1 LKTINL
7 YFRVRPQGYKIF
19 PGDRYLLN
27 CFRRLSGKNKVSG
40 LERVFINLC
49 SSFDDLNIKYTV
61 NKPFKSVK
69 PDEPIVILGV
79 GRYSLEEYDQPN
91 PIIAGIGLMTHPNE
105 WPQLFKEYPVVK
117 YLQHSEWT
125 NDLYAKHFGPKN
137 CAIWPAGVD
146 TIKWKPHNTLKEID
160 FLVYKKIMWDKQAA
174 ESTLYQP
181 ILNKLTA
188 AGYTYREI
196 TYGQY
201 TEQDYLQLLRQSRAM
216 IFLCEHESQGFA
228 CCEAMSM
235 NVPVLAW
242 DQGFWLDPNR
252 FNWGETDVPASS
264 VPFFDDTCG
273 AKFKD
278 LPEFEIRLPL
288 FWQQVKGNAFAPRT
302 FVEQNLS
309 FRKSAERMLEII
321 NSVYS

>member
-1 LKTINL
+1 M
-7 YFRVRPQGYKIF
+7 FV
-19 PGDRYLLN
+19 
-27 CFRRLSGKNKVSG
+27 
-40 LERVFINLC
+40 NLC
-49 SSFDDLNIKYTV
+49 LSFDELNIKYTV
-61 NKPFKSVK
+61 NKPFKSIK
-69 PDEPIVILGV
+69 PDEPVVVLGL
-79 GRYSLEEYDQPN
+79 GRYSLEGYTQPN

-117 YLQHSEWT
+117 YLQHSKWT
-125 NDLYAKHFGPKN
+125 NDMYVRHFGARN
-137 CAIWPAGVD
+137 CAIWPAAID
-146 TIKWKPHNTLKEID
+146 TAKWQPDNTLKQID
-160 FLVYKKIMWDKQAA
+160 FLVYKKIMWGKQTT
-174 ESTLYQP
+174 ETTLYQP
-181 ILNKLTA
+181 ILNKLTE
-188 AGYTYREI
+188 AGFTYREI
-196 TYGQY
+196 TYGHY
-201 TEQDYLQLLRQSRAM
+201 TEQNYLQLLRKSRAM

-228 CCEAMSM
+228 CCEAMAM

-252 FNWGETDVPASS
+252 FNWGERDVPASS

-278 LPEFEIRLPL
+278 WPEFEIQLPL
-288 FWQQVKGNAFAPRT
+288 FWQKVKANAFAPRT